1 MKGKV
6 LNNQQGF
13 ILPLTMI
20 LSLVFIAFIFHALFL
35 LQSDRTF
42 FQHTQTHFVLQQLRE
57 CALNDF
63 QQKLEQDALPDEG
76 TFNYHNGTVQYIVT
90 EDSAFVTINFTVHYG
105 DEREIDR
112 IVYDRESGNPVRWLE
127 RIS

>member
-1 MKGKV
+1 MKSKP

-13 ILPLTMI
+13 ILPLVMI
-20 LSLVFIAFIFHALFL
+20 LSLVLITFIFHALFL

-42 FQHTQTHFVLQQLRE
+42 FQHAQTHFVLQQLRE

-63 QQKLEQDALPDEG
+63 QQKLQQGDLPHEG
-76 TFNYHNGTVQYIVT
+76 SFNYHKGTVQYIVT
-90 EDSAFVTINFTVHYG
+90 EDSAFVTINFTVQYG